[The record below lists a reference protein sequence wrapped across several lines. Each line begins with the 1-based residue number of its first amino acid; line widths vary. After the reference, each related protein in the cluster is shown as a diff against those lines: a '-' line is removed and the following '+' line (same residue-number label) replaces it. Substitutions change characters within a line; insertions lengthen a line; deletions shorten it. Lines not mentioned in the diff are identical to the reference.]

1 MLKTNKKALILY
13 ILIALVLIVISLI
26 IRFIF
31 NSYEAL
37 IVLSLTSVCSFFT
50 LLINFR
56 LGKNKENAS
65 TTSFMM
71 ISLLRVLTI
80 FIGLIASAVII
91 YFLDKDNTDK
101 YRFMYLMLGLI
112 PIFVSNLIFYLRSL
126 HE

>member
-26 IRFIF
+26 IGVIF

-50 LLINFR
+50 LLINLR